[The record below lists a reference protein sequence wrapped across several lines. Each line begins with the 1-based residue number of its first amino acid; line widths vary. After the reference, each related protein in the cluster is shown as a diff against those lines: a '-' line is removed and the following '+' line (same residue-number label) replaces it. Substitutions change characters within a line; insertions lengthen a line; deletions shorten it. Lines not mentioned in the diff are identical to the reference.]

1 VLTTY
6 AAGPF
11 VAGATHSVLEEI
23 GACSVPVAPGDTS
36 RVMTS
41 LQNGLVDT
49 LLGTRHVRYLPRHRH

>member
-11 VAGATHSVLEEI
+11 WPAAHSVLKRSALL
-23 GACSVPVAPGDTS
+23 GAVAPGDTT

-49 LLGTRHVRYLPRHRH
+49 LLRHRHVRYLPRHRH